1 MKQDK
6 WVSGE
11 YRGAKKNPND
21 SDYVLSVFFFLPT
34 TNVHQQ
40 IKAQNRKDRQKC
52 RSEKRQILQT
62 CEEEAKPNVFAGQFV
77 LLSTTTAS
85 PLRMTSAGTQKVKV
99 S

>member
-11 YRGAKKNPND
+11 YRGAKQNPND
-21 SDYVLSVFFFLPT
+21 SDYVLSMFFFLPT

-52 RSEKRQILQT
+52 RSEKREILQT

-77 LLSTTTAS
+77 LLSITTAS
-85 PLRMTSAGTQKVKV
+85 PLRRTSAGTQKVKV